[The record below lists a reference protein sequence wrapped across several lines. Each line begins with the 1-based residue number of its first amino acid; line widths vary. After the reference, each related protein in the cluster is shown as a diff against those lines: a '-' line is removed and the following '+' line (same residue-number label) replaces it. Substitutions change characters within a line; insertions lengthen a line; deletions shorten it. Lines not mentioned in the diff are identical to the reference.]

1 MAEDIIRNTRES
13 NIIEILIMMQAKPQG
28 VCINDV
34 MEEYKV
40 ARSTAERWL
49 DCIKNVVPQVEEIE
63 NYSTKK
69 KYWGFRCG
77 YMPELINF
85 TPEEIAN
92 LENIKKEQAKK
103 GFKDKEK
110 LLEKTLGSI
119 GIFGKRNKNKMNMG
133 NTIEMLMQ
141 TEGFAVKQAPKFNI
155 DLNILSLIREAMK
168 TNKKITAKY
177 NGKPKTLAPYGLIYG
192 EKIYLIAVE
201 NKKSI
206 PYCYLMHK
214 FSDVKITRDTFD
226 KGDFDLEEFS
236 QKSFGIYQGAIQDV
250 KLLFS
255 KNVAEDVLNYQ
266 FHSTQKVKQNDDGT
280 VTVKFKAS
288 GEYEIMWHLFKWGAD
303 VKILAPTSLKKQYI
317 ELLKTTMEH
326 QKEK

>member
-13 NIIEILIMMQAKPQG
+13 NIIEILIMMQKRTYG
-28 VCINDV
+28 VCIQDI
-34 MEEYKV
+34 MDEYKV

-63 NYSTKK
+63 NYKSKK

-77 YMPELINF
+77 YMSELINF

-92 LENIKKEQAKK
+92 LEKLKKEQAKK

-119 GIFGKRNKNKMNMG
+119 GIFGKRYKVNVG

-155 DLNILSLIREAMK
+155 DLNVLSVVREAMK
-168 TNKKITAKY
+168 TNKKITATY
-177 NGKPKTLAPYGLIYG
+177 NNKPRLLCPYGLIYG
-192 EKIYLIAVE
+192 EKIYLIAAE
-201 NKKSI
+201 KKKGDL
-206 PYCYLMHK
+206 PYCYLLHK
-214 FSDVKITRDTFD
+214 FSDVKITRDSFD
-226 KGDFDLEEFS
+226 RGDFDLEEFS
-236 QKSFGIYQGAIQDV
+236 KKSFGVYQGEIQDV

-303 VKILAPTSLKKQYI
+303 VKILAPASLKKKYI